1 MLQQKVFNQTVI
13 TYFKKQ
19 KTKFREKQSKFNSLL
34 IMKAFFNLLQLLLK
48 NVINFYGRRSQG
60 I

>member
-48 NVINFYGRRSQG
+48 NVINFYGRWSQG

>member
-19 KTKFREKQSKFNSLL
+19 KTKFRKKQSKFNGLL
-34 IMKAFFNLLQLLLK
+34 IMKAFFKLLQLLLK
-48 NVINFYGRRSQG
+48 NVINFYGRWSQG